1 MKLLVSAML
10 CSTCLAAPALAQAA
24 AGAAAQEEMIVVTGS
39 RIKRSIQDS
48 PVPLTIISTDD
59 LRREGIVSPE
69 QFISYLTSNGNG
81 LDNLASN
88 ADVVSGAARG
98 NNGASSA
105 NLRGQGAAATLVL
118 LNGRR
123 VPAHGLNGADG

>member
-10 CSTCLAAPALAQAA
+10 CSTCLAAPAFAQAA
-24 AGAAAQEEMIVVTGS
+24 AGVAAQEEMIVVTGS

-69 QFISYLTSNGNG
+69 QFISYLTSNGT
-81 LDNLASN
+81 ASTISPPTRTSCP
-88 ADVVSGAARG
+88 ARRGATTARLPQTC
-98 NNGASSA
+98 A
-105 NLRGQGAAATLVL
+105 
-118 LNGRR
+118 GRAQR
-123 VPAHGLNGADG
+123 QLWCC